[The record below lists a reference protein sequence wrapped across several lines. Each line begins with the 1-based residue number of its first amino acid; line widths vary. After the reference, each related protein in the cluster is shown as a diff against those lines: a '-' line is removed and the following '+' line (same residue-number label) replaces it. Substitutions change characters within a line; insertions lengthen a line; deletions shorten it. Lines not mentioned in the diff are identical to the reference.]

1 MPLRD
6 LLGSPRDAP
15 YADADPRNPKN
26 YYKIMHDRRK
36 ADEAAQDRRMSEA
49 YADGKLQSHRH
60 PAAAAAAEQGEQG
73 GVGRQTAV
81 EAGAR
86 GRKIPGVISHNDAL
100 YFATASG
107 WTHTERWQPSAADE
121 RERLRRLGHG
131 DAVAVSGPGSGPVGV
146 GGGDGVGG
154 DKGWDE
160 HGGEAVEQSQGGRPQ
175 GKGEGEG
182 RKKSVGGRVKSF
194 VFGAAGVTKE

>member
-6 LLGSPRDAP
+6 LLGSPRDSP
-15 YADADPRNPKN
+15 YPDSDPRNPKN
-26 YYKIMHDRRK
+26 YYKVMHDRRK

-49 YADGKLQSHRH
+49 YAEGKLKSHQH
-60 PAAAAAAEQGEQG
+60 PTAEEQG

-86 GRKIPGVISHNDAL
+86 SRKIPGVISHNDAL

-121 RERLRRLGHG
+121 RERVRRQGHG
-131 DAVAVSGPGSGPVGV
+131 EAVSVPEMATGSVGMDGDV
-146 GGGDGVGG
+146 GGE
-154 DKGWDE
+154 KGWDG
-160 HGGEAVEQSQGGRPQ
+160 HVGSGVEQSQGGLRE
-175 GKGEGEG
+175 GKGQR
-182 RKKSVGGRVKSF
+182 RKKSVGDRVKSF